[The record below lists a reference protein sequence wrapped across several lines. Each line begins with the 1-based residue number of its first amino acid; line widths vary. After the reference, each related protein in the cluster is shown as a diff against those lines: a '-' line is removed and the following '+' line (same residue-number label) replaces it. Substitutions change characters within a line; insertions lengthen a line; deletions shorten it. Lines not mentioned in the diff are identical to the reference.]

1 MTIANSIEWEYDI
14 NGDSMFINEME
25 PYEYKESI
33 EITDDTILDLDV
45 DNKVVA
51 LEILDASEVFG
62 IDKKSIEQFL
72 ERIEVDIITTDE
84 LISFNASFTFSLNDK
99 YVSKVLDETTEN
111 DMGLLIPKTH
121 LTTPAYAK

>member
-1 MTIANSIEWEYDI
+1 MN
-14 NGDSMFINEME
+14 
-25 PYEYKESI
+25 YKESI

-111 DMGLLIPKTH
+111 DMGLLILKTH